1 VPAPS
6 QRAASLALPALLL
19 GAVGIA
25 FAPIFVRLSEV
36 GPVATGFWRMLLALP
51 VLGAAA
57 AWQRTRVRARQHTG
71 SSAAA
76 SPAGT
81 ARRHD
86 SLWLAAAGLCF
97 AGDLALWH
105 LSIGFTSVANATLL
119 ANLAPIFVTLGGWWF
134 LRQRVTPGFMLA
146 LGLALAGVWV
156 LLGASAGDGGQRVAG
171 DLLGV
176 GTAVF
181 YAGYI
186 LCVADL
192 RGRCSTVSILWASGA
207 AACPPLLLVAVLS
220 GEALL
225 PVDARG
231 WWVLIG
237 LALVSQVA
245 GQGLIA
251 YSLAHLPA
259 ALSSLTL
266 LLQPVCAALFAWAL
280 LAEALGAR
288 QALGGAVVL
297 AGVALARRASRPP
310 GLRRPAPPPSRP

>member
-1 VPAPS
+1 VYWFVKDPAKLSCPNKPPPQPYAEATAS
-6 QRAASLALPALLL
+6 GRLQMMAGAASMVAALN
-19 GAVGIA
+19 
-25 FAPIFVRLSEV
+25 
-36 GPVATGFWRMLLALP
+36 
-51 VLGAAA
+51 AAA
-57 AWQRTRVRARQHTG
+57 PKKGDGQTNELSSPDGTG
-71 SSAAA
+71 
-76 SPAGT
+76 PP
-81 ARRHD
+81 
-86 SLWLAAAGLCF
+86 LNFLEM
-97 AGDLALWH
+97 
-105 LSIGFTSVANATLL
+105 LSR
-119 ANLAPIFVTLGGWWF
+119 NL
-134 LRQRVTPGFMLA
+134 QY
-146 LGLALAGVWV
+146 
-156 LLGASAGDGGQRVAG
+156 AGDGGQRVAG

-310 GLRRPAPPPSRP
+310 GLTRPAPPPSRP